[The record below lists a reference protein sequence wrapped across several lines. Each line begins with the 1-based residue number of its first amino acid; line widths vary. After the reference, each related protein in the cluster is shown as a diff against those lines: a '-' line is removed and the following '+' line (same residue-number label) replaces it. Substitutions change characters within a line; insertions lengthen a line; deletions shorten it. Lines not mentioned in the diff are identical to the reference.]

1 MLSRNKLQV
10 LLYALTTLLFGGAGL
25 IALINLV
32 PYVRSGIFPD
42 QMDTSQWALYSAICF
57 TVWLLDM
64 ILFSRNR
71 NLTLKGVFR
80 IIAERLCMGAIMM
93 VMFSVLAIL
102 SRSAL
107 GARRRLLVCSCLAY
121 AFATLIGTL
130 ILRVVVRR
138 LYKTRFSILTG
149 IITVTDRAPAM
160 IDALHDHWTRKLV
173 GIALMDRVPA
183 GVGAGADGGS
193 AAGFANPPERING
206 VPVKAGPDNFVDWVR
221 TESLDEVYIDLPIA
235 DGLEFRPY
243 LEEIQSMGTV
253 IHLNATVVDNL
264 TADGV
269 LRLDKEFKVL
279 AGHPMLTFCLARHNP
294 WALMVKR
301 IADILIGL
309 AGSILS
315 LPIIGIVAV
324 PLLIESPG
332 PLIFKQKRMG
342 KNGRVFNVYKLR
354 SMYKDAEARKAELMS
369 QNEMNGLMFKMKDDP
384 RITKVGK
391 FIRKTSIDELP
402 QFWNILKGDMSF
414 VGTRPPT
421 LAEYEQYS
429 SHHKRR
435 LSMKPGLTGMWQVS
449 GRSEITDFEEVVK
462 LDTQY
467 IDNWSLTLD
476 LQIMLKTV
484 KVVLTRKGSE

>member
-10 LLYALTTLLFGGAGL
+10 LFIALTTFLFSAAGL
-25 IALINLV
+25 LLLLPVYKWIWGDIQDTDWPLYAAIYVVVFLV
-32 PYVRSGIFPD
+32 DMV
-42 QMDTSQWALYSAICF
+42 LYSKNKNLTQKSILQLIRERLFIGIIMMA
-57 TVWLLDM
+57 
-64 ILFSRNR
+64 LFS
-71 NLTLKGVFR
+71 
-80 IIAERLCMGAIMM
+80 I
-93 VMFSVLAIL
+93 LAIL
-102 SRSAL
+102 GKSTL
-107 GARRRLLVCSCLAY
+107 GNQRKLLVCSCLAY
-121 AFATLIGTL
+121 SVYTLVALL
-130 ILRVVVRR
+130 ILRPIVRR
-138 LYKTRFSILTG
+138 MYKTRFAILTG
-149 IITVTDRAPAM
+149 VITTSDRAGAM
-160 IDALHDHWTRKLV
+160 IEALRGHWTRKMV
-173 GIALMDRVPA
+173 GVALMDRVPA
-183 GVGAGADGGS
+183 AVGA
-193 AAGFANPPERING
+193 AAGYAGMEGAADFPAQIHG
-206 VPVKAGPDNFVDWVR
+206 IPVKAGFDDFVDWVR
-221 TESLDEVYIDLPIA
+221 TESLDEVYVDLPFE
-235 DGLEFRPY
+235 DGLEIRPY

-253 IHLNATVVDNL
+253 IHLNTMVVDNL
-264 TADGV
+264 VEGGV

-279 AGHPMLTFCLARHNP
+279 AGRPMLTFCMAKHNP

-301 IADILIGL
+301 AIDIAIGL
-309 AGSILS
+309 VGTILS
-315 LPIIGIVAV
+315 LPIIAIVAI

-354 SMYKDAEARKAELMS
+354 SMYKDAEARKAALMA

-449 GRSEITDFEEVVK
+449 GRSTITDFEEVVR

-467 IDNWSLTLD
+467 IDNWSLALD
-476 LQIMLKTV
+476 IRIILKTIV
-484 KVVLTRKGSE
+484 VVLRREGSE

>member
-10 LLYALTTLLFGGAGL
+10 LFIALTTLVFGAAGL
-25 IALINLV
+25 ALLIPVCGRIWGSLNAQLDN
-32 PYVRSGIFPD
+32 SD
-42 QMDTSQWALYSAICF
+42 WALYIAIC
-57 TVWLLDM
+57 VAVYLVDL
-64 ILFSRNR
+64 ILFSKNK
-71 NLTLKGVFR
+71 NLTLKTVIR
-80 IIAERLCMGAIMM
+80 LIAERIAMGL
-93 VMFSVLAIL
+93 VMLGLFSVLAIL
-102 SRSAL
+102 AKSPL
-107 GARRRLLVCSCLAY
+107 GDQRKLLVLSSAVYGL
-121 AFATLIGTL
+121 FTLIGIL
-130 ILRVVVRR
+130 ILRQVVRR

-149 IITVTDRAPAM
+149 IITTSDRAPAM
-160 IDALHDHWTRKLV
+160 IEALHDHWTRKLV
-173 GIALMDRVPA
+173 GVALMDRVPA
-183 GVGAGADGGS
+183 AAGVSAGAYATGESG
-193 AAGFANPPERING
+193 AFPEKVNG
-206 VPVKAGPDNFVDWVR
+206 VPVKAGYENFVEWVR
-221 TESLDEVYIDLPIA
+221 TESLDEVYIDLPIE
-235 DGLEFRPY
+235 DGLELRPY

-253 IHLNATVVDNL
+253 IHLNTTVVDNL

-279 AGHPMLTFCLARHNP
+279 GGHPMLTFCLAKHNP

-309 AGSILS
+309 VGTILS
-315 LPIIGIVAV
+315 LPIIAIVAI

-354 SMYKDAEARKAELMS
+354 SMYKDAEARKAALME

-449 GRSEITDFEEVVK
+449 GRSTITDFEEVVK

-467 IDNWSLTLD
+467 IDNWSLSLD
-476 LQIMLKTV
+476 LRIMFKTV
-484 KVVLTRKGSE
+484 AVVFTGKGSE

>member
-1 MLSRNKLQV
+1 MLSRSKLQV
-10 LLYALTTLLFGGAGL
+10 LLIALTTLLFSIAGL
-25 IALINLV
+25 AILI
-32 PYVRSGIFPD
+32 YVYGIVWDNILREPD
-42 QMDTSQWALYSAICF
+42 NTAWALYIAICLA
-57 TVWLLDM
+57 VYLLDL
-64 ILFSRNR
+64 ILFSKNK
-71 NLTLKGVFR
+71 NLTQKSVLRLIGER
-80 IIAERLCMGAIMM
+80 IAVGCILMT
-93 VMFSVLAIL
+93 MFSVLAIL
-102 SRSAL
+102 AKSPL
-107 GARRRLLVCSCLAY
+107 GDRRKLLVFSCLAY
-121 AFATLIGTL
+121 ALFTFIGL
-130 ILRVVVRR
+130 LLLRRIVRK

-149 IITVTDRAPAM
+149 VIATSDRAPEM
-160 IDALHDHWTRKLV
+160 IEALRDHWIRKIV
-173 GIALMDRVPA
+173 GVALMDRVPA
-183 GVGAGADGGS
+183 MVGAAVGSESAELPETIDG
-193 AAGFANPPERING
+193 I
-206 VPVKAGPDNFVDWVR
+206 PVKAGYDNFLDWVR
-221 TESLDEVYIDLPIA
+221 IESLDEVYIDLPLE

-253 IHLNATVVDNL
+253 IHLNTTVVDNL
-264 TADGV
+264 TAGGV

-279 AGHPMLTFCLARHNP
+279 GKHPMLTFCLAKHNP

-301 IADILIGL
+301 IIDILIGL
-309 AGSILS
+309 VGSILS
-315 LPIIGIVAV
+315 LPIIAITAI

-354 SMYKDAEARKAELMS
+354 SMYKDAEARKAALMA

-421 LAEYEQYS
+421 LAEYEEYS

-449 GRSEITDFEEVVK
+449 GRSTITDFEEVVK
-462 LDTQY
+462 LDTWY
-467 IDNWSLTLD
+467 IDNWSLALD
-476 LQIMLKTV
+476 LRIMFKTV
-484 KVVLTRKGSE
+484 AVVFTGKGSE